1 MREEIKLSWEDVK
14 KDTIRVWKHN
24 VDKLL
29 KDKRGNRLL
38 IWGLPRGGERIAK
51 ILLDEGLAIVSKEL
65 NNNVD
70 VIVDDVID
78 SGKTLWEHNQLYPD
92 KTFLSIYHTAEG
104 SIWYTF
110 PWEESQESE
119 AERLITRIIQHIGD
133 DPERPGLKETPKRV
147 VKSWEELFSGY
158 KGAAVDYIKLF
169 KSNSRDL
176 IICKDIEFYSMCEHH
191 ILPFFGKIHIG
202 YIPDGYVIGLSK
214 LARIADHFSR
224 RLQTQE
230 NLTDN
235 VATFLECNIASNKG
249 VGVII
254 EAKHLCMCGR
264 GVNKQHS
271 IMITSAMLGS
281 FRDAELRQEF
291 LHLIK

>member
-1 MREEIKLSWEDVK
+1 MREEIKLSWDDVK
-14 KDTIRVWKHN
+14 KTVISKWAPYS
-24 VDKLL
+24 KLL
-29 KDKRGNRLL
+29 LKSKRDNRLL
-38 IWGLPRGGERIAK
+38 IWGVPRGGEHIAK
-51 ILLDEGLAIVSKEL
+51 ILLDEGLAMVSKKL
-65 NNNVD
+65 NDSVD
-70 VIVDDVID
+70 VIVDDIVD
-78 SGKTLWEHNQLYPD
+78 SGKTQDY
-92 KTFLSIYHTAEG
+92 YEG
-104 SIWYTF
+104 ITNGYFWAPYKSEGVWYTF
-110 PWEESQESE
+110 PWEEAQKYE

-133 DPERPGLKETPKRV
+133 DPERPGLKETPQRV

-158 KGAAVDYIKLF
+158 KGAAVDYVKLF
-169 KSNSRDL
+169 KSDSRDL
-176 IICKDIEFYSMCEHH
+176 VICKDIEFYSMCEHH
-191 ILPFFGKIHIG
+191 MLPFLGKIHIG
-202 YIPDGYVIGLSK
+202 YIPNGYVIGLSK

-235 VATFLECNIASNKG
+235 VATFLEYNITDNKG

-271 IMITSAMLGS
+271 TMTTSAMLGS
-281 FRDAELRQEF
+281 FRSAELRQEF

>member
-1 MREEIKLSWEDVK
+1 MREEIKLSWDDVK
-14 KDTIRVWKHN
+14 KTVISKWAPYS
-24 VDKLL
+24 KLL
-29 KDKRGNRLL
+29 LKSKRDNRLL
-38 IWGLPRGGERIAK
+38 IWGVPRGGEHIAK

-65 NNNVD
+65 NDDVD
-70 VIVDDVID
+70 VIVDDIVD
-78 SGKTLWEHNQLYPD
+78 SGKTQDY
-92 KTFLSIYHTAEG
+92 YEG
-104 SIWYTF
+104 TNATNGYFWAPYKSEGVWHIF
-110 PWEESQESE
+110 PWEEAQKSE

-133 DPERPGLKETPKRV
+133 DPERPGLKETPQRV

-158 KGAAVDYIKLF
+158 KGAAVDYLKLF
-169 KSNSRDL
+169 KSTSRDL

-191 ILPFFGKIHIG
+191 MLPFFGKIHIG

-224 RLQTQE
+224 TLKTQE

-235 VATFLECNIASNKG
+235 VATFLEYNITDNKG

-271 IMITSAMLGS
+271 TMTTSAMLGS
-281 FRDAELRQEF
+281 FRSAELRQEF